1 MNRAPIRVV
10 VADDTADLRE
20 ALVEQLVTSGRFLVV
35 GEANDGRAAVD
46 LAAVE
51 QPDLMLLDLSMPV
64 MDGLEAIPL
73 ILKRSPRTRIAVL
86 SGLHAT
92 LMRGDA
98 LRSGAHLYIEKG
110 IPAET
115 LVEQLIRLCAAA

>member
-1 MNRAPIRVV
+1 MSREPIRVV

-20 ALVEQLVTSGRFLVV
+20 ALVEQLVFSGRFLVV
-35 GEANDGRAAVD
+35 GEAEDGRVAVD

-51 QPDLMLLDLSMPV
+51 KPDLMLIDLSMPV

-73 ILKRSPRTRIAVL
+73 ILQRSPDTRIAVL
-86 SGLHAT
+86 SGLQAA
-92 LMRGDA
+92 LMKGDV

-110 IPAET
+110 IPPER
-115 LVEQLIRLCAAA
+115 LVEQLIGLCATA